1 MEPSSAIDSLDAM
14 MSQSPL
20 GMRHN
25 ELAPA
30 SLKCCCGRPQCAYLE
45 HNTIA
50 LECLEKDLRSA
61 AQIGQALLARHEANM
76 REAEAER
83 LRMGASIEKLETEK
97 RELEATN
104 AKASEENRYLLDQLE
119 ELNNTVTESDAHI
132 QSLTATLQTTRQEL
146 QKLTVLAGRTAQL
159 EAQLSAMELEQSALQ
174 TQLIS
179 TEEESKSAIQRWK
192 RAERTIEQLQDQV
205 DRIEREAREERERHV
220 EVLGRMERQRAVEK
234 ELESATGRLKGAA
247 AISTLG
253 RNQPAGTSVVSHF
266 VRDILQ
272 DNANLQ
278 MGIVELREMLMGSN
292 AEVESLRE
300 QMLLHH
306 DGEVVDK
313 EATLKAELL
322 KCAPS
327 EPPQELHVHHHYHA
341 PEVRTVRKPKKKRVA
356 IAPGHFLPS
365 SGTSTPRTARIREW
379 RATPPSSAATIMSQ
393 TSASVPSMQ
402 MAARQERQSMQ
413 SDQSGT
419 SFAPSSVPSSPGSVF
434 RSSSVFDNID
444 GLLDSSRP
452 TSPDCSSVGSPM
464 FLPKD
469 QSRNPKSSYRNFS
482 TPTPL
487 KLKSSA
493 PTQLSISAHRGSLTD
508 SLPDMTDSSITP
520 LSELSIPEESER
532 DMYNF
537 QSPYLEE
544 DSATTDTPTTIQPNR
559 PSLRRAASHE
569 SLISISG
576 MDIHTLHDRPS
587 QMFTGRGFS
596 PRNPYSQFSPTT
608 STTSIVSPTTAHARP
623 ALQRQEYGS
632 SSSDYNRSI
641 LSAHARSN
649 ADDKS
654 TLGKLVGGW
663 VWGKKGVVPMASAGD
678 LRAKAVV
685 SPVEVRSP
693 GVNQSGPIKGFRLP
707 PRPPSEIEPQKVD
720 TGLLR
725 EAVEGG

>member
-1 MEPSSAIDSLDAM
+1 MSL
-14 MSQSPL
+14 
-20 GMRHN
+20 
-25 ELAPA
+25 
-30 SLKCCCGRPQCAYLE
+30 
-45 HNTIA
+45 TFA
-50 LECLEKDLRSA
+50 L
-61 AQIGQALLARHEANM
+61 QALLARHEENM
-76 REAEAER
+76 REAEEEQ

-97 RELEATN
+97 KQLEAAN
-104 AKASEENRYLLDQLE
+104 AKTIEENRYLLDQLE
-119 ELNNTVTESDAHI
+119 ELNNTVTESDVHI

-159 EAQLSAMELEQSALQ
+159 EAQLSAMELDQSTLQ
-174 TQLIS
+174 TQLVS
-179 TEEESKSAIQRWK
+179 TKEENKSAIQRWK
-192 RAERTIEQLQDQV
+192 RAEQTVEQLQDQV
-205 DRIEREAREERERHV
+205 DRIEREAIEERERHV

-234 ELESATGRLKGAA
+234 ELESAAGRLKGAA

-306 DGEVVDK
+306 DGEVIDK

-327 EPPQELHVHHHYHA
+327 ESPQELHVHHHYHA
-341 PEVRTVRKPKKKRVA
+341 PEVRTVRKPKRKRVD
-356 IAPGHFLPS
+356 IAPGHFLLS

-379 RATPPSSAATIMSQ
+379 QATPPSSAATIISQ

-402 MAARQERQSMQ
+402 MPARQERQSMQ
-413 SDQSGT
+413 SNQSGT

-444 GLLDSSRP
+444 GVFDSSRP
-452 TSPDCSSVGSPM
+452 TSPDCSSIGSPM
-464 FLPKD
+464 VLPRD
-469 QSRNPKSSYRNFS
+469 QSSNSKPSYRSFS

-487 KLKSSA
+487 KLKSPG
-493 PTQLSISAHRGSLTD
+493 PTQMCVSAHRGSLTE

-544 DSATTDTPTTIQPNR
+544 ESATIDTPTTLQKER

-576 MDIHTLHDRPS
+576 MDIHTLRDHPS

-596 PRNPYSQFSPTT
+596 PRIPYSQFSPTT
-608 STTSIVSPTTAHARP
+608 STTSIVTPTTAHARP

-641 LSAHARSN
+641 LSAHTRSN

-663 VWGKKGVVPMASAGD
+663 VWGKKGVVPMASAGE
-678 LRAKAVV
+678 LRAKAVL
-685 SPVEVRSP
+685 SPVEVRP
-693 GVNQSGPIKGFRLP
+693 RGVNQSGPIKGFRLP
-707 PRPPSEIEPQKVD
+707 PKPSSEIEPRKVD
-720 TGLLR
+720 TSLLR
-725 EAVEGG
+725 AAVEGD

>member
-1 MEPSSAIDSLDAM
+1 MSL
-14 MSQSPL
+14 
-20 GMRHN
+20 
-25 ELAPA
+25 
-30 SLKCCCGRPQCAYLE
+30 
-45 HNTIA
+45 TFA
-50 LECLEKDLRSA
+50 L
-61 AQIGQALLARHEANM
+61 QALLARHEANM
-76 REAEAER
+76 REAEEER
-83 LRMGASIEKLETEK
+83 LRMGASIEKLEAEK
-97 RELEATN
+97 RELEAAN
-104 AKASEENRYLLDQLE
+104 AKAIEENRYLLDQLE
-119 ELNNTVTESDAHI
+119 ELNNTATESDAHI

-159 EAQLSAMELEQSALQ
+159 EAQLSAMEVEQSALQ
-174 TQLIS
+174 TQLVT
-179 TEEESKSAIQRWK
+179 TEEENKSAIQRWK
-192 RAERTIEQLQDQV
+192 RAERTIDQLQDQV
-205 DRIEREAREERERHV
+205 DRIEKEAREERERHV

-234 ELESATGRLKGAA
+234 ELESAAGRLKGAA

-253 RNQPAGTSVVSHF
+253 RNPPAGTNVVSHF

-322 KCAPS
+322 KCTS
-327 EPPQELHVHHHYHA
+327 NDPPQELHVHHHYHA
-341 PEVRTVRKPKKKRVA
+341 PEVRTVRKPKKKRAA

-379 RATPPSSAATIMSQ
+379 QATPPSSAATIISQ
-393 TSASVPSMQ
+393 TSASVPSME
-402 MAARQERQSMQ
+402 MSGRRERQSMQ
-413 SDQSGT
+413 SNQSGT
-419 SFAPSSVPSSPGSVF
+419 SFAPSSVPSSPGSAF

-444 GLLDSSRP
+444 GVFDCSRP
-452 TSPDCSSVGSPM
+452 TSTDCSSIGSPTI
-464 FLPKD
+464 FPKD
-469 QSRNPKSSYRNFS
+469 ESSNSKPSCRS
-482 TPTPL
+482 CAAPTPL
-487 KLKSSA
+487 KLRFSA
-493 PTQLSISAHRGSLTD
+493 PTQVSISAHQGSPTD
-508 SLPDMTDSSITP
+508 SLPDMADSSITL
-520 LSELSIPEESER
+520 LSELAIPEESER

-544 DSATTDTPTTIQPNR
+544 DSAITYTPTALQPEC

-569 SLISISG
+569 SLISVSG
-576 MDIHTLHDRPS
+576 MDIHTLRDRPS

-596 PRNPYSQFSPTT
+596 PRNRYSQFSPTT

-623 ALQRQEYGS
+623 ALQRQEYGG

-641 LSAHARSN
+641 LSAHARSG

-663 VWGKKGVVPMASAGD
+663 VWGKKGVLPMASTGN
-678 LRAKAVV
+678 LRAKVAV

-693 GVNQSGPIKGFRLP
+693 GINQSGPIKGFRLP
-707 PRPPSEIEPQKVD
+707 PKQVD

-725 EAVEGG
+725 EAVEGD